1 MEQYKYDKDSL
12 KESLTIEQIFDLV
25 AELGGEPQMLGSHF
39 LSRTICHNPAGQGSY
54 KLYYYDNTKL
64 FRCYTDCGEAF
75 DIYELVRKVKNIA
88 GETKSY
94 MGREGL
100 VSREWVLPDAIAYV
114 ASYFGFSPKTFDFD
128 DLQGNLQDWE
138 ILNNY
143 DRINSIREDKQIV
156 ELKVFDDKI
165 LRHLPT
171 PIITPWEQ
179 EGISREVMRARGICY
194 DPVLQG
200 IVIPHYDKDGRLVG
214 IRERTLVK
222 ENEKYGKYRPAIL
235 NGQMYNHPLGFNLY
249 NLNNSKDNIK
259 AMRKAIVWEGEKSS
273 LLYASYFGME
283 NDITAASCGSSLIN
297 YQVKLL
303 IECGA
308 EEIIIGYDKQFREIG
323 DEEWKRWT
331 KKLKD
336 INNKYS
342 SLCQISFLFDK
353 YNLLNY
359 KDSPIDQGP
368 DVFMKLF
375 KERIIL

>member
-12 KESLTIEQIFDLV
+12 KENLTIEQIFDLV

-39 LSRTICHNPAGQGSY
+39 ISRTICHNPTGQGSY

-94 MGREGL
+94 IGKEGL
-100 VSREWVLPDAIAYV
+100 VSREWALPDAITYV

-128 DLQGNLQDWE
+128 ELQENLQDWK

-156 ELKVFDDKI
+156 ELKVFNDKI
-165 LRHLPT
+165 LSFLPT
-171 PIITPWEQ
+171 PIIGPWEK
-179 EGISREVMRARGICY
+179 EGITREVITDRGICY
-194 DPVLQG
+194 NPASQG
-200 IVIPHYDKDGRLVG
+200 IIIPHYDVNNNLIG

-259 AMRKAIVWEGEKSS
+259 TMRKAIVWEGEKSS
-273 LLYASYFGME
+273 LLYASYFGIE
-283 NDITAASCGSSLIN
+283 NDITVATCGSSLIN

-303 IECGA
+303 VENGA
-308 EEIIIGYDKQFREIG
+308 EEIIVGFDKQFQKIG

-331 KKLKD
+331 KKLTD

-353 YNLLNY
+353 QDLLNY

-368 DVFMKLF
+368 EVFMKLF

>member
-12 KESLTIEQIFDLV
+12 IENLTIEQIFDLV
-25 AELGGEPQMLGSHF
+25 AELGGEPQMLGNHF
-39 LSRTICHNPAGQGSY
+39 ISRTICHHPAGQGSY

-75 DIYELVRKVKNIA
+75 DIYELVRKVKSIS

-128 DLQGNLQDWE
+128 DLQENLQDWE

-156 ELKVFDDKI
+156 ELKIFDDKI

-171 PIITPWEQ
+171 PIIAPWEQ

-200 IVIPHYDKDGRLVG
+200 IVIPHYDKDGRL
-214 IRERTLVK
+214 
-222 ENEKYGKYRPAIL
+222 
-235 NGQMYNHPLGFNLY
+235 
-249 NLNNSKDNIK
+249 
-259 AMRKAIVWEGEKSS
+259 
-273 LLYASYFGME
+273 ME
-283 NDITAASCGSSLIN
+283 LES
-297 YQVKLL
+297 
-303 IECGA
+303 
-308 EEIIIGYDKQFREIG
+308 
-323 DEEWKRWT
+323 
-331 KKLKD
+331 
-336 INNKYS
+336 
-342 SLCQISFLFDK
+342 
-353 YNLLNY
+353 
-359 KDSPIDQGP
+359 GP
-368 DVFMKLF
+368 W
-375 KERIIL
+375 

>member
-12 KESLTIEQIFDLV
+12 KENLTIEQVFDFV
-25 AELGGEPQMLGSHF
+25 AELGGEPIMNGNYF
-39 LSRTICHNPAGQGSY
+39 ISRTICHNMTGQGSH

-64 FRCYTDCGEAF
+64 FRCYTDCGEIF
-75 DIYELVRKVKNIA
+75 DIYELVRKVKNIN
-88 GETKSY
+88 GECKTY
-94 MGREGL
+94 TGREGI
-100 VSREWVLPDAIAYV
+100 VSREWLLPDAIAYV
-114 ASYFGFSPKTFDFD
+114 ASYFGLSPKTFNFD
-128 DLQGNLQDWE
+128 ELQGNLQDWK

-156 ELKVFDDKI
+156 ELKIFDKQI
-165 LRHLPT
+165 LQYLPT
-171 PIITPWEQ
+171 PIIEPWEQ
-179 EGISREVMRARGICY
+179 EGIDREVMRKRGICY
-194 DPVLQG
+194 NPSSQA
-200 IVIPHYDKDGRLVG
+200 IIIPHYNINGELIG
-214 IRERTLVK
+214 IRERTLIK
-222 ENEKYGKYRPAIL
+222 ENEKYGKYKPAIL

-273 LLYASYFGME
+273 LLYASYFGIE

-303 IECGA
+303 IDAGA
-308 EEIIIGYDKQFREIG
+308 EEIIIGFDKQFQEIG

-331 KKLKD
+331 KKLTD

-353 YNLLNY
+353 QNLLNY

-368 DVFMKLF
+368 EVFMKLF